1 MQVANRMVHNKKKKK
16 NEKKLGRGWSSPKIE
31 NQGYIPVN
39 LDKRVKSGRMSN
51 NEFNI
56 QVHLKN
62 HVSRGVVNSKSN
74 NVPNRFRF
82 NLMEFSIF
90 ILIIK

>member
-1 MQVANRMVHNKKKKK
+1 MEQAKNR
-16 NEKKLGRGWSSPKIE
+16 KLGVYPGKSGQTG
-31 NQGYIPVN
+31 N
-39 LDKRVKSGRMSN
+39 SGRMSY

-62 HVSRGVVNSKSN
+62 HVFRGVVNSKSS